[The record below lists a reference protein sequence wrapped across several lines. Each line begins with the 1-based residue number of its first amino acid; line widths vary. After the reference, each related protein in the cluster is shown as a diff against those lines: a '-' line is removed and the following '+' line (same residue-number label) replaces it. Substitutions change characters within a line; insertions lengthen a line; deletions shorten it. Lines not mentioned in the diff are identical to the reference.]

1 MSDFSSQVKVL
12 PPPARLHLKMPP
24 AVLAAFIAGAMW
36 ISDHFLYHV
45 EPSVLQFYTGSPIAL
60 LGGLISATGLLTFWR
75 AKTTVNPVH
84 PERTAALITSGV
96 FHFSRNPIYLGLVI
110 TLFGLSMRLG
120 SLPGL
125 IGPLIFAFYVHYFQ
139 ILPEERILAA
149 VFGEPYEHYKA
160 RVRRWL

>member
-1 MSDFSSQVKVL
+1 
-12 PPPARLHLKMPP
+12 MPP
-24 AVLAAFIAGAMW
+24 AVLAALIAGGMW
-36 ISDHFLYHV
+36 LIDHFLYHG

-60 LGGLISATGLLTFWR
+60 VGGLISAAGLLTFWR
-75 AKTTVNPVH
+75 ANTTVNPVH
-84 PERTAALITSGV
+84 PERTATLITSGV

-120 SLPGL
+120 SLPVL
-125 IGPLIFAFYVHYFQ
+125 VGPLIFALYVQYFQ

-149 VFGEPYEHYKA
+149 VFEEEYARYKT